1 MISYL
6 RWLANR
12 QEAEDSARRA
22 YRAKHSGSRRFFRF
36 NGPIRKG
43 GLYVKIGEK

>member
-1 MISYL
+1 MISYR

-12 QEAEDSARRA
+12 EVAEGVARRA
-22 YRAKHSGSRRFFRF
+22 YQAKHSGSRRFFRF